1 MKKTLKVCKLPV
13 GEALE
18 EFLRVL
24 ADEADDADD
33 DDDDEDEDEDDGTE
47 SAVDVEVYGTDGQP
61 LAHVRRVREIRAGGK
76 VWRGSK
82 LDDFKSVP
90 LQDGASYGF
99 VGEDSATVLRGER
112 IGALKLAARKG

>member
-1 MKKTLKVCKLPV
+1 MKKTLKVCKV
-13 GEALE
+13 SASEALE
-18 EFLRVL
+18 EFLRAL

-33 DDDDEDEDEDDGTE
+33 DEDDDEDE

-76 VWRGSK
+76 VWRGNR

-90 LQDGASYGF
+90 LRDGDSYGF

-112 IGALKLAARKG
+112 IGGLNLAARKG